1 MFIVWCSWQ
10 YLRIIMF
17 LKNQKKAQQSANQ
30 LVDFSTLGEVENDAA
45 GDIVFDMRKLDRN
58 TRAGTVAVVQSTA
71 GNGITGQKRKRSKA
85 KEEQLSPG
93 IELSS
98 VKGSGNPIEKGLR
111 LSSTSGEVEHLDA

>member
-71 GNGITGQKRKRSKA
+71 GNGVAGKRKRSKA

-98 VKGSGNPIEKGLR
+98 VKGSGNQMENKLR
-111 LSSTSGEVEHLDA
+111 LSSTS